1 MPNKSQTTR
10 RITLD
15 VRPGN
20 ENQALGLVEHFIKTY
35 PDHFRKVRP
44 ERHGVGYWVTGDNS
58 YFVYGDASH
67 VRVKESAQRP
77 KPPRSR
83 NLNPLN
89 FPNAPLRIP
98 ALALYSVRLMT
109 VTWSVVSSLS
119 N

>member
-1 MPNKSQTTR
+1 MP
-10 RITLD
+10 
-15 VRPGN
+15 
-20 ENQALGLVEHFIKTY
+20 
-35 PDHFRKVRP
+35 
-44 ERHGVGYWVTGDNS
+44 DNPMT
-58 YFVYGDASH
+58 AI
-67 VRVKESAQRP
+67 Q
-77 KPPRSR
+77 

>member
-1 MPNKSQTTR
+1 MASENTTTA
-10 RITLD
+10 I
-15 VRPGN
+15 
-20 ENQALGLVEHFIKTY
+20 Q
-35 PDHFRKVRP
+35 
-44 ERHGVGYWVTGDNS
+44 
-58 YFVYGDASH
+58 
-67 VRVKESAQRP
+67 
-77 KPPRSR
+77 